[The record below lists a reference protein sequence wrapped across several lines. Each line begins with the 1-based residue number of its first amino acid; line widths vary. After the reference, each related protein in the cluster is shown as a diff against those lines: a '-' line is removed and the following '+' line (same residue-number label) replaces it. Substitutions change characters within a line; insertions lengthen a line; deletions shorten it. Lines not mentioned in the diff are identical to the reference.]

1 MRSASAVN
9 CTKQTSFDPSDSI
22 PEWLLLKIDEINIGF
37 WRISWDRIQRQALQ
51 WIARNISINDG
62 SNVNGVERNR
72 QSLDVT
78 SKIDL
83 QIFRFQ
89 FTTY

>member
-1 MRSASAVN
+1 MNTWAIV
-9 CTKQTSFDPSDSI
+9 
-22 PEWLLLKIDEINIGF
+22 EWLLSKIDEINIGF
-37 WRISWDRIQRQALQ
+37 WRISLDKIQRQAPQ

-83 QIFRFQ
+83 QIFIFQ
-89 FTTY
+89 FTTYYK